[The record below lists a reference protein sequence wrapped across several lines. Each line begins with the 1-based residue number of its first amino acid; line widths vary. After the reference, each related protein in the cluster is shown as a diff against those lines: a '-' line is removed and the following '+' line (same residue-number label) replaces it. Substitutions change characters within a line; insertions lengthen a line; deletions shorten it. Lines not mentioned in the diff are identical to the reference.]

1 MTSPPDTLPDT
12 LNVILDVLDALV
24 VLMDRDG
31 RILRFNHAC
40 ERTTGYTEDEVT
52 GRAIWDLLI
61 AEHDREQVQRVFMSL
76 VAGNF
81 PNHNEN
87 TWITKSGEERLVAWS
102 NTVVADKNGAIT
114 TVIGT
119 GIDVTDDVQT
129 RRALAQERARLQAVV
144 ETSLD
149 AIISIDQ
156 AGIIQE
162 VNETAADMFGYAS
175 AEMMG
180 QNVKILMPKVDARS
194 HDEHLR
200 RYQKTG
206 VRHII
211 GSTRQI
217 TARRKDGTVFPAILA
232 VGEVSL
238 NGHKMFTGFIRDMT
252 AVHDAEARSRAL
264 QDELN
269 HAMRLSEMGEMVAT
283 ITHELN
289 QPLSAISNYIH
300 ACGKLLEGD
309 VPNGRAR
316 ARELLS
322 LVTAQAER
330 ADGVIKNIRKFLT
343 RGETHLQMEDVN
355 GIISS
360 ALQLAFFG
368 IEDEKMALQVLLARD
383 LPKVCV
389 DRIQMQQVVVNLV
402 RNALEAMKNTDKRQL
417 IIETRLSDGDAVEI
431 NITDT
436 GPGVAPEIHDR
447 LFQPFVTTRQQGMGL
462 GLSICK
468 SIVELHGGSLNAITN
483 DRGETV
489 FRIRLP
495 VNTTGMT

>member
-1 MTSPPDTLPDT
+1 MTKLPHTLD
-12 LNVILDVLDALV
+12 VILDVLDALV

-31 RILRFNHAC
+31 RIVRFNHAC
-40 ERTTGYTEDEVT
+40 ERRTGYSEDEVT
-52 GRAIWDLLI
+52 GRAIWDMLI

-76 VAGNF
+76 VVGNF
-81 PNHNEN
+81 PNHNKN
-87 TWITKSGEERLVAWS
+87 TWVTKSGEERLIAWS

-114 TVIGT
+114 TIIGT
-119 GIDVTDDVQT
+119 GIDITDDVQT
-129 RRALAQERARLQAVV
+129 RRKLVQERARLQTVV

-156 AGIIQE
+156 AGIIKE
-162 VNETAADMFGYAS
+162 VNETTADMFGHTK
-175 AEMMG
+175 AELIG
-180 QNVKILMPKVDARS
+180 HNVKILMPDAYAEA
-194 HDEHLR
+194 HDEHLH

-217 TARRKDGTVFPAILA
+217 MARRKDGTVFPAILV
-232 VGEVSL
+232 VGEVNL

-252 AVHDAEARSRAL
+252 AVRDAEARSRAL

-309 VPNGRAR
+309 VPDGPAR

-322 LVTAQAER
+322 LVMAQAKR
-330 ADGVIKNIRKFLT
+330 ADEVIKSIREFLT
-343 RGETHLQMEDVN
+343 RGETHLQMEDLN

-360 ALQLAFFG
+360 AMQLAFFG
-368 IEDEKMALQVLLARD
+368 IDDEQIALHVLLARD

-389 DRIQMQQVVVNLV
+389 DRIQMQQVAVNLV
-402 RNALEAMKNTDKRQL
+402 RNALEAMKNADKRQL
-417 IIETRLSDGDAVEI
+417 TIETRLSEDDLVEI

-436 GPGVAPEIHDR
+436 GPGIAPEIRDR
-447 LFQPFVTTRQQGMGL
+447 LFQPFVTTKQQGMGL

-468 SIVELHGGSLNAITN
+468 SIVELHGGTLNAITN

-495 VNTTGMT
+495 VSTTMMAER